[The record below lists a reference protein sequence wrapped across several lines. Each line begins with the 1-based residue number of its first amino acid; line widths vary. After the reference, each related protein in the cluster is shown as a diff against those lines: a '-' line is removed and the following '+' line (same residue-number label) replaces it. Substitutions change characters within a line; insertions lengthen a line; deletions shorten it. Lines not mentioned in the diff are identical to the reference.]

1 MNKVI
6 LFLLLFYNAVV
17 ARAQTCD
24 CQYAYDYTIKKIEA
38 NYSGFRDKV
47 TNANRGLYQA
57 FKDSLG
63 KVAALPVNQQ
73 QDSCLK
79 VLWNYIGFLKDGHVS
94 VRLTTNVAVHPD
106 SIRASFASW
115 PSLPYTNTS
124 FKEYLH
130 QNKSKLKPLEGIWQ
144 NEEGNYRVGIIF
156 RQGNY
161 TAFILKADSIY
172 WMPGQVKFEI
182 ALKQNDFTGTFYMR
196 DHSAQPAT
204 YNLQN
209 LAQGFIE
216 IGERGKWYKLDD
228 NEKFIY
234 SAFYPGSSIASFRQL
249 SNSTNILT
257 IKSFDESNRRV
268 IDSIITAN
276 DQLIRSTDNLIIDVR
291 GNGGGSDF
299 TYYPL
304 RKYLFTHPYV
314 RYGAEI
320 LATNDNIEKFRGIT
334 TNPNFTKQEQEMY
347 KKRVAEMEK
356 HLDQFWSS
364 SPVSFMSDTMEV
376 LSYPKKVA
384 VLIDKGCGSTTEQFL
399 LDPVGNSKKAII
411 YGQPSA
417 GVLDYANLHFFT
429 IPNTNFRVNYAT
441 SRSKRVDIGKGI
453 DNKGIQPHVLLD
465 ATVKDWVQYVKQQL
479 EK

>member
-1 MNKVI
+1 
-6 LFLLLFYNAVV
+6 
-17 ARAQTCD
+17 
-24 CQYAYDYTIKKIEA
+24 
-38 NYSGFRDKV
+38 
-47 TNANRGLYQA
+47 
-57 FKDSLG
+57 
-63 KVAALPVNQQ
+63 
-73 QDSCLK
+73 
-79 VLWNYIGFLKDGHVS
+79 
-94 VRLTTNVAVHPD
+94 
-106 SIRASFASW
+106 
-115 PSLPYTNTS
+115 
-124 FKEYLH
+124 
-130 QNKSKLKPLEGIWQ
+130 
-144 NEEGNYRVGIIF
+144 
-156 RQGNY
+156 
-161 TAFILKADSIY
+161 
-172 WMPGQVKFEI
+172 
-182 ALKQNDFTGTFYMR
+182 
-196 DHSAQPAT
+196 
-204 YNLQN
+204 
-209 LAQGFIE
+209 
-216 IGERGKWYKLDD
+216 
-228 NEKFIY
+228 
-234 SAFYPGSSIASFRQL
+234 
-249 SNSTNILT
+249 
-257 IKSFDESNRRV
+257 
-268 IDSIITAN
+268 
-276 DQLIRSTDNLIIDVR
+276 
-291 GNGGGSDF
+291 
-299 TYYPL
+299 L

-399 LDPVGNSKKAII
+399 LDPVGNSKKATI